1 MNPAAVSLDHTMYQ
15 VQNAFDGDQF
25 LKSLLGSGSF
35 TDYFAIEH
43 STSPHSLHSPS
54 ASSPSDGMFG
64 IEFTGSTLTNGMSV
78 NPDPFGSFVIPSD
91 TPSLP
96 LPAFGP
102 VSTSHSVIGDY
113 ELAPSTYSATAVYP
127 TKPIMAN
134 TNEYMDSPKIQRTKP
149 RRRPRAD
156 TPKAMKAIAKMVA
169 TMDAA
174 EIGAS
179 LSKAD
184 QKKLRAYNRNLVCA
198 DCGSTSTP
206 LWRKGS
212 DGRHLCNAC
221 GEFVVSPKSATF
233 EAPLGFIKHLSKPI
247 SKTKVASYFIGL
259 YFLKYNTSRSAASMT
274 VETPISVAPAP
285 MENGWTIQSHLASFP
300 SKHTKSQ
307 EVTPVIKRECT
318 SDTFMRIPTP
328 STTET
333 AFDMSMRADD
343 VDFSKNFMASL
354 HYSVEQGFVASS
366 ANPLSVVS
374 FSTATSN
381 TTPEASASWEFYEGG
396 DQSVL
401 DDYFWLEEE
410 DN

>member
-1 MNPAAVSLDHTMYQ
+1 MNPAAFSLDHTVYQ

-25 LKSLLGSGSF
+25 LTTLLGSGSF

-43 STSPHSLHSPS
+43 STSPHSLDSPS
-54 ASSPSDGMFG
+54 ASSPSDGMLG
-64 IEFTGSTLTNGMSV
+64 IEFTGSTVANAISV
-78 NPDPFGSFVIPSD
+78 SGSTPPASDPFGSFVIPSD
-91 TPSLP
+91 TPSIP

-113 ELAPSTYSATAVYP
+113 ELAPSAYSAAAFTAACP
-127 TKPIMAN
+127 TKPIMAT
-134 TNEYMDSPKIQRTKP
+134 TNESIDSPKIQRTKP

-174 EIGAS
+174 EVGAS

-221 GEFVVSPKSATF
+221 G
-233 EAPLGFIKHLSKPI
+233 
-247 SKTKVASYFIGL
+247 L
-259 YFLKYNTSRSAASMT
+259 YFLKYNTSRSAASMA
-274 VETPISVAPAP
+274 VEVPAAAAPVTKD
-285 MENGWTIQSHLASFP
+285 NGWTIKSHLASFP
-300 SKHTKSQ
+300 SKSTKSQ
-307 EVTPVIKRECT
+307 ATPVIKRECT
-318 SDTFMRIPTP
+318 SDTFMRIPAAAP
-328 STTET
+328 SATKTSFMT
-333 AFDMSMRADD
+333 ADE
-343 VDFSKNFMASL
+343 VDFNNNFMASL
-354 HYSVEQGFVASS
+354 LYSAEQGFVASS
-366 ANPLSVVS
+366 AKPVSVAN
-374 FSTATSN
+374 FSTAVATTSSA
-381 TTPEASASWEFYEGG
+381 TAEASTAWDFYEGG
-396 DQSVL
+396 DQAVL